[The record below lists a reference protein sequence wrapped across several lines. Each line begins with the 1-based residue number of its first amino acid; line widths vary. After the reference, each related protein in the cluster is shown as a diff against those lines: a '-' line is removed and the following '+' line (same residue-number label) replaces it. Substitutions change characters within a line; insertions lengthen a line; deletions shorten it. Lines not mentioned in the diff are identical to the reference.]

1 MKKILMI
8 IGLAALLASCTY
20 KEDYTPRYLQYNLST
35 FNVNMMD
42 CSASSV
48 VGILTHA
55 DAARKDTILNAA
67 YDTTFVSYSTSAGYG
82 YYDFVSEINIVRDAA
97 DSTWTFATTAD
108 AKNIAFTGTV
118 KMQRRDSRGN
128 PVFEAAYSG
137 SYTEDGGF
145 SATYASDG
153 KVSMYWMENNYYN
166 PYYGSLNY
174 TLFKDGKITLTTF
187 YNGEKLDD
195 NTVVLSGGDASYLKG
210 E

>member
-82 YYDFVSEINIVRDAA
+82 YYDFVSEIGIVRAA
-97 DSTWTFATTAD
+97 DSTWTFSTTAN

-118 KMQRRDSRGN
+118 KMLRRDSRGN
-128 PVFEAAYSG
+128 PVFETDYSG
-137 SYTEDGGF
+137 TYTEDGGF
-145 SATYASDG
+145 SATYASAG
-153 KVSMYWMENNYYN
+153 KIRMYWMENNYYN
-166 PYYGSLNY
+166 TY
-174 TLFKDGKITLTTF
+174 
-187 YNGEKLDD
+187 
-195 NTVVLSGGDASYLKG
+195 
-210 E
+210 